1 MEDSGIDSGDRVA
14 NFMVRT
20 CENSQTYA
28 KVESE
33 NVITSDGVD
42 GVADSE
48 LLKLNYRC

>member
-33 NVITSDGVD
+33 NVITSS